1 MINLVLSLQTKLDS
15 ANKHVL
21 EEIHKISD
29 PFLKLQ
35 FKLAV
40 SQEVNSFLLNKLS
53 IMKRQCWANALYSRR
68 EYLDIIGIPSKV
80 NAYILKEKM
89 STFLVSFVVI
99 PLQSK
104 LKPAIKSAKKKL
116 NHHCQIYEK
125 ERLSSNLEC
134 QEGSSKNK
142 DGDL

>member
-1 MINLVLSLQTKLDS
+1 MKNYTNEFIGKISKRDMINLVLSLQSKLDS

-21 EEIHKISD
+21 EEIRKISD

-40 SQEVNSFLLNKLS
+40 SQEVNSLLLNKLS
-53 IMKRQCWANALYSRR
+53 NMKRQCWANALYSRR

-80 NAYILKEKM
+80 NAYILKEKI
-89 STFLVSFVVI
+89 STFLVSFAVI

-116 NHHCQIYEK
+116 NHHC
-125 ERLSSNLEC
+125 
-134 QEGSSKNK
+134 
-142 DGDL
+142 